1 MNSFAY
7 RLGTKIA
14 ELTLDISTGDTI
26 LTGRFKNSPQKV
38 KTMGTDELGQPTIN
52 GRKALTF
59 RINKL
64 LPKSK
69 QMKRRE
75 KKKKQK

>member
-1 MNSFAY
+1 VNKFAFEIGG
-7 RLGTKIA
+7 RLQKRS
-14 ELTLDISTGDTI
+14 EMTLDVEKGDTI

-38 KTMGTDELGQPTIN
+38 KTIGTDELGQPTIN

-64 LPKSK
+64 LPKDK
-69 QMKRRE
+69 QVKGE
-75 KKKKQK
+75 A